1 MAEHRLAA
9 KLFGAVSNWS
19 PGCQP
24 APKTQTSYKQSCL
37 WLLPSSSFAVP
48 SPRTFTQCV
57 AKSQDLLLLWA
68 EQGYKTRWHGRGWS
82 KIWVGVTSQFAGQR
96 HTSQTEN
103 FGLLQ
108 ADIIYSYT
116 KKKITSLEVSQW
128 HGVSNDKHS
137 HSNGRGD
144 EYNATETFTT
154 ISSSS
159 AQLWF
164 KARAGRTLQTKICLC
179 GHARTKCVPSLQ
191 AGGHWYRAGELLESC
206 GRWSELA
213 PRLQREQC
221 WCLPAYLVSVRVM
234 DVIRGVGR
242 CCRGVSF
249 PLD

>member
-1 MAEHRLAA
+1 MQPNCSELSRTGVQVASLPPKHRLPTSR
-9 KLFGAVSNWS
+9 AVS
-19 PGCQP
+19 GCCLPHPLLFHLPERLLSVSQQVKTCYFSGQSRVTKHAGMAVDGPKFGWESRASLLGSGTP
-24 APKTQTSYKQSCL
+24 AKQRILACCRLTS
-37 WLLPSSSFAVP
+37 
-48 SPRTFTQCV
+48 FTLIQ
-57 AKSQDLLLLWA
+57 
-68 EQGYKTRWHGRGWS
+68 
-82 KIWVGVTSQFAGQR
+82 
-96 HTSQTEN
+96 
-103 FGLLQ
+103 
-108 ADIIYSYT
+108 
-116 KKKITSLEVSQW
+116 KKITSLEVSQW

-144 EYNATETFTT
+144 EYNATETFTS